1 MASALENALVACKRR
16 THAWPRQIRAGH
28 RQCPQGEWG
37 SHFRFHQERKSA
49 AAVSACRSRCTGSEH
64 DSAASTA
71 PRAAPHHRA
80 AAAAVLPAL
89 AARALRVAA
98 PAAMGG
104 RGGLWSEVAGR
115 APMGTLVGTFAFR
128 LTVAL
133 RTAAAL
139 RAAARDSAA
148 FSRASHWGEFSAIH
162 CSASFSQ
169 LNIAPSIS
177 CLRAC
182 PQVTKAT
189 QPRRSDRGEAS
200 K

>member
-1 MASALENALVACKRR
+1 MAGVLCPCRMQEKRR
-16 THAWPRQIRAGH
+16 THARPRQIRAGH

-64 DSAASTA
+64 DGAASTA
-71 PRAAPHHRA
+71 PPVAPHHRA

-89 AARALRVAA
+89 AARALRVVA
-98 PAAMGG
+98 PAAMSG
-104 RGGLWSEVAGR
+104 RGGLWSEAGR
-115 APMGTLVGTFAFR
+115 AHLVGTFTFR

-133 RTAAAL
+133 G
-139 RAAARDSAA
+139 AAARDSAT
-148 FSRASHWGEFSAIH
+148 FCRASHWGEFSAIH

>member
-1 MASALENALVACKRR
+1 MLGRDKYVLGIDSVLKASGQSLPLSS
-16 THAWPRQIRAGH
+16 RAEVGH
-28 RQCPQGEWG
+28 RSQCVP
-37 SHFRFHQERKSA
+37 KSF
-49 AAVSACRSRCTGSEH
+49 TGSEH
-64 DSAASTA
+64 DGAASTA

-80 AAAAVLPAL
+80 ATVAVLPAL

-98 PAAMGG
+98 PATMSG

-115 APMGTLVGTFAFR
+115 AHMGTRVGTFTFR

-133 RTAAAL
+133 G
-139 RAAARDSAA
+139 AAARDSAA
-148 FSRASHWGEFSAIH
+148 FCRASHWGEFSAIH

-189 QPRRSDRGEAS
+189 QPRRFERGETS

>member
-1 MASALENALVACKRR
+1 VIS
-16 THAWPRQIRAGH
+16 
-28 RQCPQGEWG
+28 
-37 SHFRFHQERKSA
+37 SHFRFHQERTSV

-64 DSAASTA
+64 DGAASTA

-98 PAAMGG
+98 PAAMSG

-115 APMGTLVGTFAFR
+115 AHMGTLVGTFAFR

-133 RTAAAL
+133 G
-139 RAAARDSAA
+139 AAARDSAA
-148 FSRASHWGEFSAIH
+148 FCRASHWGEFSAIH
-162 CSASFSQ
+162 RSASFSQ

>member
-1 MASALENALVACKRR
+1 MLGRDKYVLGIDSVLKAS
-16 THAWPRQIRAGH
+16 
-28 RQCPQGEWG
+28 G
-37 SHFRFHQERKSA
+37 SVTPAFIERKSA

-64 DSAASTA
+64 GAASTA
-71 PRAAPHHRA
+71 PRAAPHHRG

-98 PAAMGG
+98 PAVMSGS
-104 RGGLWSEVAGR
+104 GGLWSEVAGR
-115 APMGTLVGTFAFR
+115 AHMGTLVGTFAFR

-133 RTAAAL
+133 G
-139 RAAARDSAA
+139 AAARDSAA
-148 FSRASHWGEFSAIH
+148 FCRASHWGEFSAIH
-162 CSASFSQ
+162 CSASLSQ
-169 LNIAPSIS
+169 LNIASSIS

-189 QPRRSDRGEAS
+189 QPRWSDRGEAS

>member
-1 MASALENALVACKRR
+1 MPLWHLRKSVARMLGRDKYVLGIDSVIKVSGAATSALIKSGSRPPQSVRAEVVVRGLRTTAQQRR
-16 THAWPRQIRAGH
+16 H
-28 RQCPQGEWG
+28 RELP
-37 SHFRFHQERKSA
+37 
-49 AAVSACRSRCTGSEH
+49 
-64 DSAASTA
+64 
-71 PRAAPHHRA
+71 PHHRA
-80 AAAAVLPAL
+80 AAAAVPPAL
-89 AARALRVAA
+89 AARAQRVVA
-98 PAAMGG
+98 PAAMSG
-104 RGGLWSEVAGR
+104 RGGLWSEVSGR
-115 APMGTLVGTFAFR
+115 AHMGTLVGNFTFR

-133 RTAAAL
+133 G
-139 RAAARDSAA
+139 AAARDSAA
-148 FSRASHWGEFSAIH
+148 FCRASHWDEFSAIH

>member
-1 MASALENALVACKRR
+1 VSSASAAPGQDK
-16 THAWPRQIRAGH
+16 AG
-28 RQCPQGEWG
+28 E
-37 SHFRFHQERKSA
+37 
-49 AAVSACRSRCTGSEH
+49 CRSCS
-64 DSAASTA
+64 SATFGRRSQCVPKSLYGVRARRRSINA

-89 AARALRVAA
+89 AARALRVVA
-98 PAAMGG
+98 PAAMSG
-104 RGGLWSEVAGR
+104 RGRLWPESGR
-115 APMGTLVGTFAFR
+115 AHLVGTFNFR
-128 LTVAL
+128 PTVAL
-133 RTAAAL
+133 G
-139 RAAARDSAA
+139 AAARDSAT
-148 FSRASHWGEFSAIH
+148 FCRASHWGEFSAIH

-189 QPRRSDRGEAS
+189 QPRRFDRGEAS